1 MTVLVLKILARIFV
15 FGVALTFACRRVS
28 DVKVEPRNRLPVVAA
43 VFTAL
48 NFFLYWLLAGVVNLG
63 TMWLLFFLVPF
74 VANGIILLMTDR
86 LMKSFKI
93 ESLTALARTAG
104 IVTVAHLLLRIA
116 RL

>member
-48 NFFLYWLLAGVVNLG
+48 NFGLYWLLAGVVNLG
-63 TMWLLFFLVPF
+63 TMFILFFLVPF
-74 VANGIILLMTDR
+74 VANAIILLMTDR
-86 LMKSFKI
+86 LLKSFKI

-104 IVTVAHLLLRIA
+104 IVTIAHLLLRIA